1 MSPDGNAR
9 ADVFWRTKEGF
20 EMHLQLNG
28 ASPGDVLDEA
38 HGAVKTII
46 KAGGEARP
54 SNGEGYANG
63 NGNGNGAKA
72 SKTAPPKCP
81 VCSKKMEFR
90 EGTNRTGKPYKG
102 FFCQDRECE
111 GKPVW
116 IDD

>member
-54 SNGEGYANG
+54 SNGEGHANG
-63 NGNGNGAKA
+63 NGNGTTPT
-72 SKTAPPKCP
+72 KTAPPKCT

-90 EGTNRTGKPYKG
+90 EGTNRSGKPYKG

>member
-1 MSPDGNAR
+1 VSPDGNAR

-28 ASPGDVLDEA
+28 ASPADVLDEA

-54 SNGEGYANG
+54 SNGEGHANG
-63 NGNGNGAKA
+63 NGNGATPT
-72 SKTAPPKCP
+72 KTAPPKCP

-90 EGTNRTGKPYKG
+90 EGTNRSGKPYKG

>member
-1 MSPDGNAR
+1 MSPDGSAR

-54 SNGEGYANG
+54 SNGEGLNNG

-102 FFCQDRECE
+102 FFCPDRECE

>member
-1 MSPDGNAR
+1 MSPADGSAR

-20 EMHLQLNG
+20 EMHLQLSG
-28 ASPGDVLDEA
+28 ASPADVLDEA
-38 HGAVKTII
+38 HSAVGTIN

-54 SNGEGYANG
+54 SNGESYGTNG
-63 NGNGNGAKA
+63 NGTKPT
-72 SKTAPPKCP
+72 KTAPPKCT

-90 EGTNRTGKPYKG
+90 EGTNRGGKPYKG
-102 FFCQDRECE
+102 FFCPDRECE